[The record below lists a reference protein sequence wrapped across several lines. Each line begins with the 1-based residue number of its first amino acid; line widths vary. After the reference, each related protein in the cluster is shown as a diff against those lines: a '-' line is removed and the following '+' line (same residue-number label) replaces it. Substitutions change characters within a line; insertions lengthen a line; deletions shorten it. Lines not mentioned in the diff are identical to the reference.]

1 MGIWGPKMYEDD
13 LAQDIKEN
21 YKTLLQKGKTNEET
35 ISEILSSYKE
45 EIKDIDEGPV
55 FWMVF
60 ADTLWDYGR
69 LTDEIKEKAIQE
81 IELGNNLNKWKK
93 EGTLKEYKIR
103 ERELEK
109 LKEKL
114 NMPMTKE
121 KKICKESRYKFEGQ
135 PGDVYIY
142 KLSEEA
148 NKLSFNNENLLLI
161 LDEIKVEN
169 DIERLIFRVK
179 ITKEKSVEQNE
190 KFINSLEYIQT
201 SYTEWNDRFLP
212 LQMNKSMEQ
221 IMEDRRKL
229 NCQVDENGVLKIY
242 LIEIEIKKKIKK
254 LEYIGNYL
262 NIEKPKYEFIPIDKI
277 NIPYTNLKYMEKD
290 IINAYISNNLK
301 IKMK

>member
-69 LTDEIKEKAIQE
+69 LTEEIKEKAIQE